1 MIYDLQ
7 VLNKKGAGP
16 PSQKRIAKRS
26 SWALEPGGANCV
38 PVQTLPP
45 PHAVAMASALQLRR
59 QCLAAA
65 TNPVLFSGHGLRFRK
80 LEVILTTTIDKL
92 GKAGEVVKV
101 APGHFRNHLMPK
113 MLAVPNMDKFAI
125 LIREQR
131 KLYQREEEEVVK
143 EVTKE
148 DDDARQHEERLKE
161 YQTAAKQLDNAL
173 LVLRRFISTGN
184 ELRTPAT
191 KDEIVS
197 EVARQLNI
205 NIHPDNLH
213 VQSPLASLGEFELP
227 LRLPRGIP
235 HPEGKLQWTLK
246 VKIRRK

>member
-1 MIYDLQ
+1 
-7 VLNKKGAGP
+7 
-16 PSQKRIAKRS
+16 
-26 SWALEPGGANCV
+26 
-38 PVQTLPP
+38 
-45 PHAVAMASALQLRR
+45 MASARAALQLRR
-59 QCLAAA
+59 RCLSAA
-65 TNPVLFSGHGLRFRK
+65 TNPVLFSGHGLRYRK
-80 LEVILTTTIDKL
+80 LEVILTTSIDKL

-113 MLAVPNMDKFAI
+113 MLAVPNIDKFAI

-148 DDDARQHEERLKE
+148 DDDARQQEERLKE
-161 YQTAAKQLDNAL
+161 YQTAAKRLDNAL

-184 ELRTPAT
+184 ELRAPVT

-213 VQSPLASLGEFELP
+213 LQSPLASLGEFELP
-227 LRLPRGIP
+227 LRLPRDIP
-235 HPEGKLQWTLK
+235 RPEGKLQWTLK